1 MERETKRLMELNK
14 AILQDHEINSLNELK
29 RKILEMHT
37 PKYLVNLE
45 MNTAAAIRD
54 DDLEDRLSK
63 IDLWIKERIETIKQY
78 YS

>member
-29 RKILEMHT
+29 RKILESDT
-37 PKYLVNLE
+37 PKYLVNFE
-45 MNTAAAIRD
+45 TNTAAAIKD

-63 IDLWIKERIETIKQY
+63 IDLWIKERTETIKRY